1 MSLCPVCGRW
11 SCDHTAE
18 ERGQTHEEMMRNLTL
33 DEQAAF
39 RSSDDE
45 FKLTTAL
52 RNRDL
57 QHLPKLQIDIGVSC
71 EDYSLLIIAGPNFA
85 SLPEPIRKKMQRHEE
100 MCEYHRSKTWHQSA
114 LGTPVTP
121 ALEKAAA
128 EVIKKYSGQLDEKPA

>member
-11 SCDHTAE
+11 SCDHTPE
-18 ERGQTHEEMMRNLTL
+18 ERGQTHEEMMRDLTL
-33 DEQAAF
+33 DEQVAF
-39 RSSDDE
+39 RSSDE

-71 EDYSLLIIAGPNFA
+71 EEYSLLVIAGPSLV

-121 ALEKAAA
+121 ALEKAATK
-128 EVIKKYSGQLDEKPA
+128 VIKKYNSGF

>member
-1 MSLCPVCGRW
+1 MSLCPICGMVY
-11 SCDHTAE
+11 CDHTPE
-18 ERGQTHEEMMRNLTL
+18 ERGQTHEEMMQDLTL
-33 DEQAAF
+33 DELVAF
-39 RSSDDE
+39 QSNDPK
-45 FKLTTAL
+45 FKLSTAL

-71 EDYSLLIIAGPNFA
+71 EDYSLLVIAGPSFA
-85 SLPEPIRKKMQRHEE
+85 SLPKPIRKKMQRHEE

-114 LGTPVTP
+114 LGTPITP